1 MWFGVPV
8 DITDD
13 GYGSVDVD
21 DITFAHEDFLD
32 EFAYCFEDFLAE
44 EFSSFELCDAFVE
57 I

>member
-1 MWFGVPV
+1 VVWVPV
-8 DITDD
+8 DIADD
-13 GYGSVDVD
+13 GYGSVDMD